1 MNVRRFGTILLV
13 IAAVVL
19 AAGAFMWMTGVP
31 DDGRYHV
38 EASNVFELMAKNRAL
53 IERRRSARMP
63 LMLGGIG
70 VVIAAAL
77 IVSARAAASPKG
89 AP

>member
-13 IAAVVL
+13 AAALVL
-19 AAGAFMWMTGVP
+19 ATGVVMWVTGVP

-38 EASNVFELMAKNRAL
+38 EASNVFELMSKNRAL
-53 IERRRSARMP
+53 IQRRQAARTP
-63 LMLGGIG
+63 LMFGGIG

-77 IVSARAAASPKG
+77 IASGRKSASPTD

>member
-1 MNVRRFGTILLV
+1 VNVRRFGTILLV
-13 IAAVVL
+13 FAAVVL
-19 AAGAFMWMTGVP
+19 AVGGVMWVTGVP

-38 EASNVFELMAKNRAL
+38 QGSNIFELMAKNRAL
-53 IERRRSARMP
+53 IERRRAARMP

-77 IVSARAAASPKG
+77 MASARMAPSPKDL
-89 AP
+89 P